1 VSDSR
6 ATRFSLVGFA
16 VALVTVGVGTAAG
29 LAFVPVVGSY
39 VGMLLGGVVAGLAV
53 EDRPLVEAGAAALL
67 ANLGVLTAGTLVGN
81 GVVAAVS
88 AIASLSLATLLTA
101 TVVSVAVGGFG
112 AHFGDDI
119 RKGLTAPVETPPSG
133 STTPPAPVPRPDE
146 ESATHESTETVTR
159 THDTESER
167 NREPGSESAEAGER
181 ELERE

>member
-6 ATRFSLVGFA
+6 AARFSLAGFA

-39 VGMLLGGVVAGLAV
+39 VGMLLGGVLAGLAV
-53 EDRPLVEAGAAALL
+53 EDRPLAEAGTAALL

-101 TVVSVAVGGFG
+101 TTVSFAVGGFG
-112 AHFGDDI
+112 AHFGDDL
-119 RKGLTAPVETPPSG
+119 REGLTAPVETPPSG
-133 STTPPAPVPRPDE
+133 STTPPAPVPHPDE
-146 ESATHESTETVTR
+146 ESATHESTEDVSTTR
-159 THDTESER
+159 DTGSER
-167 NREPGSESAEAGER
+167 NREPGPESAERGER